1 MFCPAR
7 HFLWLGADIF
17 LIKPA
22 FLAFSLPLCG
32 FYYSLRLIFFLVK
45 LAFHAFSLSCIIHLA
60 IHRQTLLYL
69 LAGLAFSASGFTLLC
84 FTVSA
89 FTSSSF
95 TASSFTV
102 SAFSASGFTVPPLF
116 HLLLPYPPFL
126 YPPSQ
131 SSPCVASLLLI
142 PLRLLLF
149 LFLSILLRFLLCLT
163 LRLFLRLLLLL
174 YLRIFLRFRIY
185 LLRRLFLL
193 CLHFFRLRDI
203 F

>member
-69 LAGLAFSASGFTLLC
+69 LAGLAFSAPALPYCASLYLPSLHLL
-84 FTVSA
+84 
-89 FTSSSF
+89 
-95 TASSFTV
+95 
-102 SAFSASGFTVPPLF
+102 LL
-116 HLLLPYPPFL
+116 HLLLPYLPFL
-126 YPPSQ
+126 HPALLYRPYFIFFYRIRLF
-131 SSPCVASLLLI
+131 CIRLLSLLLVWH
-142 PLRLLLF
+142 
-149 LFLSILLRFLLCLT
+149 
-163 LRLFLRLLLLL
+163 
-174 YLRIFLRFRIY
+174 
-185 LLRRLFLL
+185 
-193 CLHFFRLRDI
+193 HFC
-203 F
+203 